1 MPCGFARST
10 GIPWL
15 CVEFKGILPFMQDHA
30 SIPDW
35 LPAGKTAAVC
45 FSIDDVHPAS
55 SRDDYETGGDLG
67 AGALGRVENLLRQHQ
82 ELQVTL
88 FVTPNWRPKGLVR
101 RLSPLTYIPG
111 LREKAIWPTVHP
123 PDKMRLDRHPEFVA
137 YLNRMPRIEVAMHG
151 LHHLHAGPRFAV
163 EFQEQ
168 SRDECADML
177 RTGVGIFDAAGL
189 QHSGGFQPPAWNMPD
204 ALAAAL
210 GDLQFSYVS
219 SGRDL
224 HTPVTSGA
232 LTDMSGLRGVSLIY
246 PQHLPADDLLHF
258 SANFQASSTPQRA
271 FDIIDCGG
279 LLSIKAHIFKS
290 GGGHTMIDGMDDLYC
305 NYLDLLFSTLEQRY
319 GDSLWWTSM
328 GEISKRLRTAC

>member
-1 MPCGFARST
+1 
-10 GIPWL
+10 
-15 CVEFKGILPFMQDHA
+15 MQDRS

-35 LPAGKTAAVC
+35 LPEGKKAAIC

-67 AGALGRVENLLRQHQ
+67 AGALGRVEKLLHQHQ
-82 ELQVTL
+82 GLQATL

-101 RLSPLTYIPG
+101 RHSPLTYIPG
-111 LREKAIWPTVHP
+111 LRRTAIWPSVHP
-123 PDKMRLDRHPEFVA
+123 PDKMRVDRHPEFVA

-151 LHHLHAGPRFAV
+151 LHHLHPGPRFAV
-163 EFQEQ
+163 EFQDQ
-168 SRDECADML
+168 SRDECTDML
-177 RTGVGIFDAAGL
+177 RTGLGIFESAGL

-204 ALAAAL
+204 SLAAAL
-210 GDLQFSYVS
+210 GDEQFSYVS

-224 HTPVTSGA
+224 HTPVTQDA
-232 LTDMSGLRGVSLIY
+232 LTDMSGVRGVSLIY
-246 PQHLPADDLLHF
+246 PQHLPANSLLHF

-328 GEISKRLRTAC
+328 GEISKRLRAT